1 MKKDTKNKELLD
13 KMIAEAKS
21 LQKTR
26 DNWQMKL
33 WKEML
38 KQLPEC
44 SDAWFQI
51 KSIVSTA
58 EFVRDHSKYIE
69 IGCFEQE
76 DAPLVVQMLKN
87 MCWQYNNKKVKH
99 GWMLDVVLGMSEYG
113 VTKFRAIGI
122 LRCALQIGVLREWF
136 WEEDDNAM
144 FVPSMLDT
152 PITANISYELADE
165 YENTFLECIGQDCD
179 ILETEKLLDFFEKY
193 IKDVPDEKLHGE
205 ITQKR

>member
-13 KMIAEAKS
+13 KMIAEAKI

-26 DNWQMKL
+26 DNRQMKL

-51 KSIVSTA
+51 KSIVATA
-58 EFVRDHSKYIE
+58 EFVCDHSKYIE
-69 IGCFEQE
+69 IGCFEQD

-87 MCWQYNNKKVKH
+87 MCWHYNNKKVKH

-122 LRCALQIGVLREWF
+122 LRCALQVGVLREWF
-136 WEEDDNAM
+136 LEEDDNAM
-144 FVPSMLDT
+144 FVQSMLDT
-152 PITANISYELADE
+152 PITTEIAYELVDE

-179 ILETEKLLDFFEKY
+179 ILEIEILLDFFEKY
-193 IKDVPDEKLHGE
+193 IKDMPEEKLH
-205 ITQKR
+205 